1 MTDVSVARQ
10 PPPASPEDALRT
22 LYRDHARALLAYAEH
37 FTHDRMAAEDAL
49 QETFLRAWRHLPRL
63 LQDDRPARPW
73 LRQVLRRILIDRA
86 RAARH
91 RHTRL
96 VDDALL
102 DGEAEGGYDTL
113 LDRQLLAGAMQQL
126 SPPHRD
132 VLMETYYRDLPAE
145 RVAAALGVPVGTV
158 RSRLHYAL
166 QALRRQLT
174 EVRDG
179 TWLAP
184 RDGRHTAGCAKA
196 DVVRA
201 RSPIAGRRRRGCVN
215 PMRTAP
221 RSLEAIQEDLRGIPA
236 LRAAHRT
243 GPRAD
248 LDVQEPHR
256 PPRRPPAGR
265 APTTP

>member
-1 MTDVSVARQ
+1 MTDASVARQ
-10 PPPASPEDALRT
+10 PLPACSEDALRA
-22 LYRDHARALLAYAEH
+22 LYRDHAGALLAYAEH

-63 LQDDRPARPW
+63 LQDDRPPRPW

-113 LDRQLLAGAMQQL
+113 LDRQLLAGAMEQL

-132 VLMETYYRDLPAE
+132 VLVETYYRDLPAE

-179 TWLAP
+179 SWP
-184 RDGRHTAGCAKA
+184 
-196 DVVRA
+196 
-201 RSPIAGRRRRGCVN
+201 S
-215 PMRTAP
+215 
-221 RSLEAIQEDLRGIPA
+221 
-236 LRAAHRT
+236 
-243 GPRAD
+243 
-248 LDVQEPHR
+248 
-256 PPRRPPAGR
+256 PRRPPHRRSPRGR
-265 APTTP
+265 RRPGRVADRRSPPPWVRRCHEDSASLSCRHTGGPAWHPRPSGGSPYR